1 MIDTFFLANP
11 GKIILQ
17 FHLSNQTVRWEVS
30 DQWKN
35 AVKDH
40 EEAFISFHV
49 LTLTGL
55 GVEQVQVK
63 DSW

>member
-1 MIDTFFLANP
+1 MIYAYP

-17 FHLSNQTVRWEVS
+17 FHLSNQTVRWKVS
-30 DQWKN
+30 
-35 AVKDH
+35 DH

-55 GVEQVQVK
+55 GVEQVQVN

>member
-1 MIDTFFLANP
+1 MIDTFFLADP

-17 FHLSNQTVRWEVS
+17 FHLSNRTARWELS

-35 AVKDH
+35 KAKDH

-49 LTLTGL
+49 LTLIGM
-55 GVEQVQVK
+55 GVM
-63 DSW
+63 

>member
-1 MIDTFFLANP
+1 MIYAFFYANP

-17 FHLSNQTVRWEVS
+17 FHLLNRTVRWEVS
-30 DQWKN
+30 DY
-35 AVKDH
+35 

-55 GVEQVQVK
+55 GVEQVQVN